1 MSKQIQSII
10 AVSVI
15 SLAGCS
21 NLFLPSQPQPE
32 FTYASSLNKSE
43 TVMVKPFND
52 YLHQIE
58 IARKLEMVLIGFNFN
73 VISYEREVKEVEKRT
88 GTGKSGTMMKGDVNE
103 VGAIGAESNQIT
115 IERYR
120 SFEGANVDY
129 IFDVMVSRTG
139 GIVKVVKVKEGAVV
153 AVCDFDDYSLE
164 YDIRKC
170 LLAKH
175 MMVEKSQ

>member
-1 MSKQIQSII
+1 MRKILSII
-10 AVSVI
+10 TVSAI
-15 SLAGCS
+15 LLAGCS
-21 NLFLPSQPQPE
+21 NLYIPQQPQPE
-32 FTYASSLNKSE
+32 FTYASSLSKSE
-43 TVMVKPFND
+43 TVTVKPFND
-52 YLHQIE
+52 YLQQIE

-73 VISYEREVKEVEKRT
+73 VVSYEREVKEVEKRT
-88 GTGKSGTMMKGDVNE
+88 GTGKSGTMMKGDTNE

-129 IFDVMVSRTG
+129 IFDVMVSRSG
-139 GIVKVVKVKEGAVV
+139 GIVKVVKVKEGSVV

-164 YDIRKC
+164 YDIREC

-175 MMVEKSQ
+175 MIDKRAQ